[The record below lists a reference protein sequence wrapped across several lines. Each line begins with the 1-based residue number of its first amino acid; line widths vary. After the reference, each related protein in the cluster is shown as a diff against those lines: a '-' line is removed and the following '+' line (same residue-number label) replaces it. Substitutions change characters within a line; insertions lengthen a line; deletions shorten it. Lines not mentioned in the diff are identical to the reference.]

1 MQLPSNSLQP
11 YEACGSQQQQK
22 NCHAVLHMSMSV
34 VQVEYCVE
42 ILLHAVDEIRCM
54 WLLEVL
60 LILVSLV

>member
-1 MQLPSNSLQP
+1 MQLPDNSLQP
-11 YEACGSQQQQK
+11 YQACGSQQQQK

-54 WLLEVL
+54 
-60 LILVSLV
+60 